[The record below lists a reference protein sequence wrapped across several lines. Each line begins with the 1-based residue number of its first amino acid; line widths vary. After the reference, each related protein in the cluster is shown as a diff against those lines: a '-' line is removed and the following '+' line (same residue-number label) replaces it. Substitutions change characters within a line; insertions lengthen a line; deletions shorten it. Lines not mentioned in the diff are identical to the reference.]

1 MKRAHIL
8 SCIKITCLL
17 SGIFF
22 SLGACP
28 GEMENVDFSLSLKPS
43 ATVEEGICYLKI
55 GQVGVFSLDGERVQ
69 KSTRSTLAEESIP
82 AARWHYNKLIL
93 KKVGGKGP
101 HIRLRARRRGETELK
116 AWALVGN
123 RLMEKSVIIRVV
135 DKKSRAEST
144 GDKGRRREDKEK
156 GALGP

>member
-1 MKRAHIL
+1 MKRAYIL
-8 SCIKITCLL
+8 SCIKTLCLL

-43 ATVEEGICYLKI
+43 VALEEGICYLKT
-55 GQVGVFSLDGERVQ
+55 GQVGVFSLDGEKVQ
-69 KSTRSTLAEESIP
+69 KSTRSTLAQESVP
-82 AARWHYNKLIL
+82 VARWHYNKLIL

-123 RLMEKSVIIRVV
+123 RLLEKSVIIRVV
-135 DKKSRAEST
+135 DKKSRVESNRKRENRT
-144 GDKGRRREDKEK
+144 GNKEK